1 MKAIEMTLTY
11 IGISAVPQSIMPRPL
26 INSLVMCRGL
36 KKNTLANQMHM
47 IIPYRQIHFH
57 SKNCSLA
64 QALST
69 SVSLGDNEPLAK
81 TTVLPAWHQALKY
94 AFVTDLYMY

>member
-26 INSLVMCRGL
+26 INSLVVCRGL

-57 SKNCSLA
+57 SKNRSLA
-64 QALST
+64 LCDALTNTHLVDCNLHTILTKQIAITILIIS
-69 SVSLGDNEPLAK
+69 
-81 TTVLPAWHQALKY
+81 
-94 AFVTDLYMY
+94 